1 MVSGRDVIV
10 QAEAGMGKTSTIAI
24 AILQN
29 IDTDLLEV
37 QALVLSPTRELAT
50 QTQSVITALGDYS
63 NVECHAFV
71 GGTPI
76 REDIK
81 KLDNNSVHVIS
92 GTAGRVLDMMKRK
105 KLRTQNIKM
114 LLVEEADEML
124 NKGFRQKVDK
134 GFREQI
140 EETYRHLPP
149 VAQVVFLGIT
159 LPESV
164 LEVTATLMRD
174 PIRILFK
181 RDELTLEG
189 IKQYFVAVKNENQKF
204 DSIISLFDTLKL
216 DCALVL
222 CNSKRKV
229 APLAE
234 KLRSAKFTVSCMCS
248 QMPQVELDQNAAD
261 FRAGNTTVLITTAGR
276 VRGIDMPE
284 ISHVIN
290 FDLSRDREHYFH
302 PIGHLGLLPGCETVV
317 INFVTSHQVKT
328 VRDIERHYS
337 TQIDEL
343 NIKAAE
349 VVEVW

>member
-229 APLAE
+229 GAPEPDGRRRDSLIVSGEVAPLAE
-234 KLRSAKFTVSCMCS
+234 KLRSAKFTVSCMVAS
-248 QMPQVELDQNAAD
+248 QTIEPVLLSHLLPVVQPNAASGARPERGRFPRWKYHSSD
-261 FRAGNTTVLITTAGR
+261 YHSRAGPRYRYARNFACHQFRPFQV
-276 VRGIDMPE
+276 P
-284 ISHVIN
+284 IS
-290 FDLSRDREHYFH
+290 S
-302 PIGHLGLLPGCETVV
+302 LPT
-317 INFVTSHQVKT
+317 H
-328 VRDIERHYS
+328 
-337 TQIDEL
+337 
-343 NIKAAE
+343 
-349 VVEVW
+349 